1 MARLQSKMN
10 LVQTARKSVV
20 TKLYR
25 QMKPAHTAREFAVKK
40 LSSKVNLARTARK
53 SAVTKLSKLTKPA
66 NFVSVSAHVAQL
78 SV

>member
-1 MARLQSKMN
+1 M
-10 LVQTARKSVV
+10 
-20 TKLYR
+20 TKLQR
-25 QMKPAHTAREFAVKK
+25 QMKPAPTAREFAALKM